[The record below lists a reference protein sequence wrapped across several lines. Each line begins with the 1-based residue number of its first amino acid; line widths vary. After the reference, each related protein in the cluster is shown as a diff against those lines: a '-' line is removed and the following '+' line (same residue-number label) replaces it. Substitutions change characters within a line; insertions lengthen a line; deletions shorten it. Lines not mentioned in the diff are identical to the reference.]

1 MNQVFQST
9 LRPSIHHTETDDFVY
24 INTSQPIQ
32 TDPSWGFI
40 LFNKEKGILSF
51 NIRDGLKLRRYL
63 DQGQLSVSSNNLLKA
78 AMVMT
83 LAGYQVRFESRQNQ
97 WDFFVGETGSFCFTR
112 GASTEDVFLASLNQ
126 LSNGSAPP
134 EKISMGDLAITIGS
148 GEFATHRRVTHE
160 QLVKWLRITIEIT
173 NFFQPHQLI
182 CTPHGDLICDP
193 EFVNKIFV
201 NGVQVSN
208 PKVGSFLLG
217 YHFRDDQLASDGV
230 LVLSD
235 NEARLRTL
243 IWETAIGTNAHN
255 VRVLIAFLRHNPG
268 ALDVR
273 SVGRFLGNE
282 SVMRIWEV
290 LVEDLGREII
300 FCQETVIPPL
310 TREVLLKRILLT
322 RLG

>member
-1 MNQVFQST
+1 MNQVFQFT
-9 LRPSIHHTETDDFVY
+9 FRPSINHTETNDFVY
-24 INTSQPIQ
+24 INTAQPIQ

-51 NIRDGLKLRRYL
+51 NIRDGLKLHRYL
-63 DQGQLSVSSNNLLKA
+63 DHGQLSVSSNNLLKA

-97 WDFFVGETGSFCFTR
+97 WDFFFGETGSFCFTR
-112 GASTEDVFLASLNQ
+112 SSSTEDVFLTSLNQ
-126 LSNGSAPP
+126 FSNGSAPP
-134 EKISMGDLAITIGS
+134 ERVSTEDLAITIGS
-148 GEFATHRRVTHE
+148 GGFAAHRMVTHE
-160 QLVKWLRITIEIT
+160 QLVKWLGITIEIT

-182 CTPHGDLICDP
+182 CTPHGDIICDP

-201 NGVQVSN
+201 NGIQVSN

-235 NEARLRTL
+235 DEARLRTL
-243 IWETAIGTNAHN
+243 IWETAIRANAQN
-255 VRVLIAFLRHNPG
+255 ARVLIALLRLNPG

-273 SVGRFLGNE
+273 RVERYLEIE
-282 SVMRIWEV
+282 SARRIWEV
-290 LVEDLGREII
+290 LVEDLGRERI
-300 FCQETVIPPL
+300 FCQETVTL
-310 TREVLLKRILLT
+310 HLAHNLVKEAC
-322 RLG
+322 